1 MKERRD
7 MNTKKQGI
15 HIMSYEMIIAV
26 WSALLILLGMT
37 IAVAKLHV
45 TYYSVLINL
54 FIASVKAGLV
64 LLFFMHLRYEGWFLK
79 GIFLIA
85 LSALLLLIA
94 LTFVDV
100 WYR

>member
-1 MKERRD
+1 
-7 MNTKKQGI
+7 MNANKQDI
-15 HIMSYEMIIAV
+15 HITSYRTIIAV
-26 WSALLILLGMT
+26 WVALLILLGMT
-37 IAVAKLHV
+37 IAVAELHIAK
-45 TYYSVLINL
+45 YGVLINL
-54 FIASVKAGLV
+54 LISTVKAGLV